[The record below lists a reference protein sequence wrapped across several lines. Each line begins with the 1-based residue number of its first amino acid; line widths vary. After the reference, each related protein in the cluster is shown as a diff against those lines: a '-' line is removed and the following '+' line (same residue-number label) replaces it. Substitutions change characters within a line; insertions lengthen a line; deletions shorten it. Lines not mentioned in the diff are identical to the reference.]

1 MTELNKLNSFIVIG
15 DTHGNFKYIMYR
27 LKLSKIYDTT
37 LFHVGDF
44 GVGFNKV
51 NDETSLIKLNDRLK
65 EHNCQLYVI
74 RGNHDNPD
82 YFDGSRDYSNLHLV
96 PDYTIINLDGVNI
109 LMVGGAI
116 SIDRIPRLY
125 DQQLMASNGTNRE
138 LYWYGEEFILDEE
151 ILNDMRDISYVIT
164 HTSPHFADPVN
175 KGHIVLNY
183 AEDDE
188 TLIADLNE
196 ERQNLTTMYEIL
208 NKNNNIIKWIYGH
221 FHRSNSMIYE
231 NTEFLLLDINEL
243 KEIFWGG
250 SASLS

>member
-1 MTELNKLNSFIVIG
+1 MKVEIQIPSSLSEITLEQYQKFTKINTDENQDSSFLMHKTVELFCNLNLQDIAKIKFI
-15 DTHGNFKYIMYR
+15 
-27 LKLSKIYDTT
+27 
-37 LFHVGDF
+37 
-44 GVGFNKV
+44 
-51 NDETSLIKLNDRLK
+51 
-65 EHNCQLYVI
+65 YV
-74 RGNHDNPD
+74 
-82 YFDGSRDYSNLHLV
+82 
-96 PDYTIINLDGVNI
+96 
-109 LMVGGAI
+109 
-116 SIDRIPRLY
+116 
-125 DQQLMASNGTNRE
+125 Q
-138 LYWYGEEFILDEE
+138 E
-151 ILNDMRDISYVIT
+151 ILNDIRDISYVIT

-196 ERQNLTTMYEIL
+196 ERGALTTMYEIL

-250 SASLS
+250 SAPLG